1 MKIFSKFVF
10 ICNLC
15 FIVSVVMHFVHLS
28 YTAKGKIDAAFPLP
42 FVEGTMAVLGLLSL
56 LVNAIFCCIVLG
68 LLVAKKQ
75 QQIPRWIIV
84 FNFILLLAEI
94 YWYFIDKSK

>member
-15 FIVSVVMHFVHLS
+15 FIVSVVMHFVQLS
-28 YTAKGKIDAAFPLP
+28 YTAKGKTDTAFPLP
-42 FVEGTMAVLGLLSL
+42 FVEGTMAVLGLLSI
-56 LVNAIFCCIVLG
+56 LVNVVFCFIVLV
-68 LLVAKKQ
+68 LLFAKKQ
-75 QQIPRWIIV
+75 KKIPRWIVV

-94 YWYFIDKSK
+94 YWYFLDKSK